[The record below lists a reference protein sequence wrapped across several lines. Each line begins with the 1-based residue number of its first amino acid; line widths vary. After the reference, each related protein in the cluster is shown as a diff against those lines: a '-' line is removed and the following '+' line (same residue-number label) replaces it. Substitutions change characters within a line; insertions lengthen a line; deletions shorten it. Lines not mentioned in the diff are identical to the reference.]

1 VYGNRYRSAEKLRIY
16 HENPKKSIKFN
27 NGEDMVYNLEG
38 KKVILKSANYY
49 IADNAYVIGDVEI
62 GDNASVWFNT
72 VIRGDN
78 GKIIIGDRS
87 NIQENCV
94 LHAEVRNGLVLGQG
108 VTVGHMAML
117 HGCTVGDY
125 SLIGI
130 NSVILD
136 DAVIGK
142 NCIIGAKTLITERK
156 VIPDGSVVMGS
167 PGRIVRQVSDA
178 DIRMIEDSARFY
190 VENSIKF
197 KTKLLG
203 V

>member
-1 VYGNRYRSAEKLRIY
+1 
-16 HENPKKSIKFN
+16 
-27 NGEDMVYNLEG
+27 MVYNLGE
-38 KKVILKSANYY
+38 KKVILKTVNHY
-49 IADNAYVIGDVEI
+49 IANNAYVIGDVEI

-72 VIRGDN
+72 VIRGDG
-78 GKIIIGDRS
+78 GKILIGDNS
-87 NIQENCV
+87 NIQDNCV
-94 LHAEVRNGLVLGQG
+94 LHTEPWNGLVIGNG

-117 HGCTVGDY
+117 HGCTVGDN

-136 DAVIGK
+136 DAIIGK
-142 NCIIGAKTLITERK
+142 NCIIGANALIAERK
-156 VIPDGSVVMGS
+156 VIPDGSVVIGS

-190 VENSIKF
+190 VENSRIF
-197 KTKLLG
+197 KAKLLG